1 LGEVQSFKRFDG
13 RRELVSEQRCRYIK
27 IRHPEVGIVIR
38 MLSKAL
44 GGPDAYEVEQIAQ
57 RLAHVHIDHKDFRA
71 CINSYDRPDTTFYC
85 DPLYYGAV
93 PYRKGIP
100 PFMDCDHEDLAKL
113 LANVHGKWLLTYN
126 DHPRI
131 RELYEG
137 FKTYEVVTR
146 LNTDK
151 MATANRRPF
160 RQLIIR
166 NY

>member
-1 LGEVQSFKRFDG
+1 MPGSWLKVQ
-13 RRELVSEQRCRYIK
+13 
-27 IRHPEVGIVIR
+27 
-38 MLSKAL
+38 
-44 GGPDAYEVEQIAQ
+44 
-57 RLAHVHIDHKDFRA
+57 
-71 CINSYDRPDTTFYC
+71 
-85 DPLYYGAV
+85 
-93 PYRKGIP
+93 
-100 PFMDCDHEDLAKL
+100 
-113 LANVHGKWLLTYN
+113 GKWLLTYN

-137 FKTYEVVTR
+137 FKISEVVTR